1 MNSDFEFQN
10 CFGFRD
16 SDFGF
21 GVVMEPHF
29 ILCGLGR
36 VGWRVLEH
44 LRAVGAPIVVID
56 NRCSTNDARLGGV
69 KLVAGDCRQREI
81 LEQAGVKEARAVLI
95 LTSDDLVSVSTALMV
110 RNLNAGIRI
119 VVRVF
124 NPTLIARLGSAVENV
139 FALSTS
145 ALVAPLLA
153 LLACTGK
160 ALGTFRLE
168 DGSRQQVAELT
179 TTSTLAGKR
188 MTAALE
194 PFRVHVLAHVL
205 ADGRKRF
212 FGDVD
217 SEAILVTGDR
227 LLVCGE
233 AGSVTRLLGQGESE
247 TLPELLWAGF
257 VRRLGRVAW
266 RTLGEV
272 DLPVKICTAVLF
284 SVIFLSVLIF
294 HFTLDKDTLIDAF
307 YRTISLIATGADMH
321 GGDFEPGGW
330 HKAFV
335 GILRLIGTALI
346 AAFTAILTNYLVRA
360 NLGGALEVRRIPDS
374 GHIIVCGLGNVGFR
388 VVEELIRQEE
398 RVVAIER
405 RRDNT
410 FISTARRLGVAV
422 IVGDA
427 GVAEVLRQA
436 HGARAKAVVAATD
449 NELANLEVTLL
460 ARELNPHQRVILRL
474 TDPQMAQTLRQA
486 ANVRLAMSIPEMAAP
501 AFVAALFGDRVRTL
515 FQAEGLLLAVVD
527 LVLQEKDPFLNHPAK
542 VLQKDYR
549 FLPVGLLGPDKN
561 EKSLDTPL
569 GTGDRLT
576 VILPLAELQRLLHR
590 A

>member
-1 MNSDFEFQN
+1 
-10 CFGFRD
+10 
-16 SDFGF
+16 
-21 GVVMEPHF
+21 MEPHF

-44 LRAVGAPIVVID
+44 LRAVGTPITVVD
-56 NRCSTNDARLGGV
+56 NRCSANDSRLGGV
-69 KLVAGDCRQREI
+69 KLVAGDCRRQEV
-81 LEQAGVKEARAVLI
+81 LEQAGVAEARGVLI
-95 LTSDDLVSVSTALMV
+95 LTSDDLTSVSTALMV
-110 RNLNAGIRI
+110 RNLNPGVRI

-153 LLACTGK
+153 LIACTGK

-168 DGSRQQVAELT
+168 DGSRQQVAEFAIPL
-179 TTSTLAGKR
+179 SLAGKKLS
-188 MTAALE
+188 ALPA
-194 PFRVHVLAHVL
+194 PFRVHVLAHIL
-205 ADGRKRF
+205 AGSGKRF
-212 FGDVD
+212 FADVD
-217 SEAILVTGDR
+217 PEATLVGGDR
-227 LLVCGE
+227 LVVCGE
-233 AGSVTRLLGQGESE
+233 SGAVNQLLALGESE
-247 TLPELLWAGF
+247 SLPELLWAGF

-272 DLPVKICTAVLF
+272 DLPVKICTGILF
-284 SVIFLSVLIF
+284 SVIFVSVLIF
-294 HFTLDKDTLIDAF
+294 HFSLDRDTLVDAF
-307 YRTISLIATGADMH
+307 YRTVSLIATGADMH
-321 GGDFEPGGW
+321 EGDFGQGW
-330 HKAFV
+330 QKAYV
-335 GILRLIGTALI
+335 GMLRLIGTALI

-360 NLGGALEVRRIPDS
+360 NLGGALEVRRIPDG

-388 VVEELIRQEE
+388 VVEELVRQEQ
-398 RVVAIER
+398 RVVAIEK
-405 RRDNT
+405 RRDNS

-449 NELANLEVTLL
+449 NELANLEVALL

-474 TDPQMAQTLRQA
+474 TDPQIAETLRKA

-501 AFVAALFGDRVRTL
+501 AFVAALVGDRVRTL

-527 LVLQEKDPFLNHPAK
+527 LIFQEKDPFLGQPVKA
-542 VLQKDYR
+542 LGKDYR
-549 FLPVGLLGPDKN
+549 FLPVGLWGPDKH
-561 EKSLDTPL
+561 EKSLDTSL
-569 GTGDRLT
+569 GPGDRLT